1 MPNPFPISVDKITSF
16 LVACVF
22 FPAGVI
28 KGLSPGCNVYSLS
41 ELYLLYLRLHH
52 TLIWNH
58 TQGKFTLD
66 IVLCFLKACSDSI
79 CRPLHFPFLRQI
91 ALCFLSPSS
100 IPQSLTCFLPLSPL
114 SSKELTIL
122 NRLIFMQLSCCSAVP
137 LCGIAYSIRSQIHS
151 EPNAVV
157 LLRSDCTSDVKKI

>member
-1 MPNPFPISVDKITSF
+1 MVPNPFPISVDKITSF

-100 IPQSLTCFLPLSPL
+100 IPQSLTCFLPLSPPLIQRVNHSESFNIYATLVLL
-114 SSKELTIL
+114 SSSFM
-122 NRLIFMQLSCCSAVP
+122 RDCIFDKITDP
-137 LCGIAYSIRSQIHS
+137 L
-151 EPNAVV
+151 
-157 LLRSDCTSDVKKI
+157 